1 MVNICIQSNK
11 VIMNEDYIYIYI
23 LNRYGIENLLLL
35 KYKKIKNIF
44 LLKRFYIK
52 KDKFI
57 YYNFYIKLI
66 NIIFTY
72 FINI

>member
-35 KYKKIKNIF
+35 KYKKI
-44 LLKRFYIK
+44 IK
-52 KDKFI
+52 F
-57 YYNFYIKLI
+57 
-66 NIIFTY
+66 
-72 FINI
+72 